1 MNILLVEDDP
11 KLGKLIQYKLN
22 KEGFRVEWALDADA
36 ADIFIQRDTFDIFLL
51 DWMIPKKNGIKFCK
65 ELRASRNLTPILI
78 LTAKDAVSDRVMGLN
93 AGADDYLVKPFA
105 FEELIARLQA
115 LYRRK
120 ETNWN
125 GELLDLGEAL
135 QIRKSTME
143 VFRSG
148 ALLTLTRKEF
158 HLLVFMAEHPDQVL
172 SREQLQN
179 RVWGIDSE
187 ITLNAVDATIKLL
200 RKKVDDP
207 FQDKMIQSV
216 RGMGYRLTVKDVRHV

>member
-11 KLGKLIQYKLN
+11 KLGRLIQFKLN
-22 KEGFRVEWALDADA
+22 KEGFRVKWALNADE
-36 ADIFIQRDTFDIFLL
+36 ADMFIERDTFDIFLL
-51 DWMIPKKNGIKFCK
+51 DWMMPKKNGIAFCK
-65 ELRASRNLTPILI
+65 ELRAARNLTPILI
-78 LTAKDAVSDRVMGLN
+78 LTAKDAISDKVMGLN

-115 LYRRK
+115 LHRRK

-125 GELLDLGEAL
+125 GELLDLGETL
-135 QIRKSTME
+135 QIRISTME
-143 VFRSG
+143 VVRSG
-148 ALLTLTRKEF
+148 SPVTLTRREF
-158 HLLVFMAEHPDQVL
+158 QLLVFMAEHPGQVL

-179 RVWGIDSE
+179 RVWGMDAE
-187 ITLNAVDATIKLL
+187 ITLNAVDAAIKLL

-216 RGMGYRLTVKDVRHV
+216 RGMGYRLTVKEISRV

>member
-22 KEGFRVEWALDADA
+22 KEGFRVEWALDADD
-36 ADIFIQRDTFDIFLL
+36 ADMFIQRDTFDIFLL

-65 ELRASRNLTPILI
+65 ELRAAKNLTPILI

-115 LYRRK
+115 LHRRK

-125 GELLDLGEAL
+125 GELLNLGEML

-148 ALLTLTRKEF
+148 VPLTLTRKEF
-158 HLLVFMAEHPDQVL
+158 QLLMFMAEHPGQVL

-179 RVWGIDSE
+179 RVWGMDSE

-216 RGMGYRLTVKDVRHV
+216 RGMGYRLTVKEERHV

>member
-158 HLLVFMAEHPDQVL
+158 QLLVFMAEHPDQVL